1 MINILWYFMI
11 YSIIGWMIEVS
22 YHAVTMGK
30 VVNRGFLNGP
40 LCPVYGSGVLMVLM
54 VVDLCGEWF
63 GFETDLSRAKV
74 IELFIIGI
82 IFATLIELIAGF
94 LLDQLFHAR
103 WWDYRDRRFNLNG
116 YICLEFSIYWGLGI
130 AFVLRVIQPVVENI
144 VSSIPVRISWIMLS
158 AFYLIFIIDIV
169 LTVLTILKLNKQLE
183 KMRDMET
190 AIQKLS
196 GSMSEFIGTST
207 IKTVEKINE
216 SQDKVEHAKDE
227 LKEDIRDRID
237 KTKADLEDSYKHLR
251 LIIRYQ
257 RIFGMGRVIT
267 SISKRGNKMY
277 QDILDKIRL

>member
-1 MINILWYFMI
+1 MI

>member
-1 MINILWYFMI
+1 MI

-130 AFVLRVIQPVVENI
+130 AFVLRVIQPVFENI
-144 VSSIPVRISWIMLS
+144 VSSIPVRISWILLS
-158 AFYLIFIIDIV
+158 AFYITFLVDII
-169 LTVLTILKLNKQLE
+169 LTLLTILKLNKQLE
-183 KMRDMET
+183 KMRDMEA

-251 LIIRYQ
+251 LMIRYQ

-277 QDILDKIRL
+277 QDILDKIRQ

>member
-1 MINILWYFMI
+1 MI

-130 AFVLRVIQPVVENI
+130 AFVLRVIQPVFENI
-144 VSSIPVRISWIMLS
+144 VSSIPVRISWILLS
-158 AFYLIFIIDIV
+158 AFYIIFMVDII

-183 KMRDMET
+183 KMRDMEA

-207 IKTVEKINE
+207 IRTVEKINE

-251 LIIRYQ
+251 LMIRYQ

-277 QDILDKIRL
+277 QDILDKIRQ

>member
-1 MINILWYFMI
+1 MI

-130 AFVLRVIQPVVENI
+130 AFVLRVIQPVFENI
-144 VSSIPVRISWIMLS
+144 VSSIPVRISWILLS
-158 AFYLIFIIDIV
+158 AFYIIFLVDIV

-183 KMRDMET
+183 KMRDMEA

-251 LIIRYQ
+251 LMIRYQ

-277 QDILDKIRL
+277 QDILDKIRQ

>member
-54 VVDLCGEWF
+54 VVELCGSWF
-63 GFETDLSRAKV
+63 GFETDLSKAKV

-130 AFVLRVIQPVVENI
+130 AFVLRVIQPVIAKV
-144 VSSIPVRISWIMLS
+144 VSSIPVKISW
-158 AFYLIFIIDIV
+158 LILGFCYVIFTIDIILTV
-169 LTVLTILKLNKQLE
+169 LTVLKLNRQLE
-183 KMRDMET
+183 KMRDMEA
-190 AIQKLS
+190 AINKLS
-196 GSMSEFIGTST
+196 DGMSEIIGNGT
-207 IKTVEKINE
+207 IKTIEKLSE
-216 SQDKVEHAKDE
+216 SQDKVEQAKDE
-227 LKEDIRDRID
+227 IKEDIRDKVEQAR
-237 KTKADLEDSYKHLR
+237 ADLEESYKRLR
-251 LIIRYQ
+251 LMIRYQ
-257 RIFGMGRVIT
+257 RIFGMGRILT
-267 SISKRGNKMY
+267 SISKKSNKMY
-277 QDILDKIRL
+277 QDILDRIRQ

>member
-54 VVDLCGEWF
+54 VVELCGSWF
-63 GFETDLSRAKV
+63 GFETDLSKAKV

-130 AFVLRVIQPVVENI
+130 AFVLRVIQPVIAKV
-144 VSSIPVRISWIMLS
+144 VSSIPVKISW
-158 AFYLIFIIDIV
+158 LILGFCYAIFTIDIILTV
-169 LTVLTILKLNKQLE
+169 LTVLKLNRQLE
-183 KMRDMET
+183 KMRDMEA
-190 AIQKLS
+190 AINKLS
-196 GSMSEFIGTST
+196 DGMSEIIGTGT
-207 IKTVEKINE
+207 IKTIEKLSE
-216 SQDKVEHAKDE
+216 SQDKVEQAKDE
-227 LKEDIRDRID
+227 IKEDIRDKVEQAR
-237 KTKADLEDSYKHLR
+237 ADLEESYKRLR
-251 LIIRYQ
+251 LMIRYQ
-257 RIFGMGRVIT
+257 RIFGMGRILT
-267 SISKRGNKMY
+267 SISKKSNKMY
-277 QDILDKIRL
+277 QDILDRIRQ

>member
-1 MINILWYFMI
+1 MI

-130 AFVLRVIQPVVENI
+130 AFVLRVIQPVFENI
-144 VSSIPVRISWIMLS
+144 VSSIPVRISWILLS
-158 AFYLIFIIDIV
+158 AFYITFLVDII

-183 KMRDMET
+183 KMRDMEA

-196 GSMSEFIGTST
+196 GSMSEFLGTST

-251 LIIRYQ
+251 LMIRYQ

-277 QDILDKIRL
+277 QDILDKIRQ

>member
-1 MINILWYFMI
+1 MI

-130 AFVLRVIQPVVENI
+130 AFVLRVIQPVFENI

-158 AFYLIFIIDIV
+158 AFYIIFLVDII

-183 KMRDMET
+183 KMRDMEA

-237 KTKADLEDSYKHLR
+237 KTKADLEESYKHLR
-251 LIIRYQ
+251 LMIRYQ

>member
-130 AFVLRVIQPVVENI
+130 AFVLRVIQPVFENI
-144 VSSIPVRISWIMLS
+144 VSSIPVRISWILLS
-158 AFYLIFIIDIV
+158 AFYIIFLVDII

-183 KMRDMET
+183 KMRDMEA

-251 LIIRYQ
+251 LMIRYQ

-277 QDILDKIRL
+277 QDILDKIRQ

>member
-54 VVDLCGEWF
+54 VVDLCGELF

-130 AFVLRVIQPVVENI
+130 AFVLRVIQPVFENI
-144 VSSIPVRISWIMLS
+144 VSSIPVRISWILLS

-183 KMRDMET
+183 KMRDMEA

-251 LIIRYQ
+251 LMIRYQ

-277 QDILDKIRL
+277 QDILDKIRQ

>member
-1 MINILWYFMI
+1 MI

-130 AFVLRVIQPVVENI
+130 AFVLRVIQPVFENI
-144 VSSIPVRISWIMLS
+144 VSSIPVRISWILLS

-183 KMRDMET
+183 KMRDMEA

-277 QDILDKIRL
+277 QDILDKIRQ

>member
-1 MINILWYFMI
+1 
-11 YSIIGWMIEVS
+11 MIEVS

-130 AFVLRVIQPVVENI
+130 AFVLRVIQPVFENI
-144 VSSIPVRISWIMLS
+144 VSSIPVRISWILLS
-158 AFYLIFIIDIV
+158 TFYLIFIIDIV

-183 KMRDMET
+183 KMRDMEA

-251 LIIRYQ
+251 LMIRYQ

-277 QDILDKIRL
+277 QDILDKIRQ

>member
-1 MINILWYFMI
+1 MI

-130 AFVLRVIQPVVENI
+130 AFVLRVIQPVFENI
-144 VSSIPVRISWIMLS
+144 VSSIPVRISWILLS
-158 AFYLIFIIDIV
+158 AFYIIFLVDII

-183 KMRDMET
+183 KMRDMEA

-237 KTKADLEDSYKHLR
+237 KTKADLEERYKHLR
-251 LIIRYQ
+251 LMIRYQ

>member
-1 MINILWYFMI
+1 MI

-54 VVDLCGEWF
+54 VVNLCGEWF

-130 AFVLRVIQPVVENI
+130 AFVLRVIQPVFENI
-144 VSSIPVRISWIMLS
+144 VSSIPVRISWILLS
-158 AFYLIFIIDIV
+158 AFYIIFLVDII

-183 KMRDMET
+183 KMRDMEA

-251 LIIRYQ
+251 LMIRYQ

>member
-1 MINILWYFMI
+1 MI

-130 AFVLRVIQPVVENI
+130 AFVLRVIQPVFENI
-144 VSSIPVRISWIMLS
+144 VNSIPVRISWTLLS
-158 AFYLIFIIDIV
+158 AFYIIFMVDII

-183 KMRDMET
+183 KMRDMEA
-190 AIQKLS
+190 AIRKLS

-251 LIIRYQ
+251 LMIRYQ

-277 QDILDKIRL
+277 QDILDKIRQ

>member
-1 MINILWYFMI
+1 MI

-130 AFVLRVIQPVVENI
+130 AFVLRVIQPVFENI
-144 VSSIPVRISWIMLS
+144 VGSIPVRISWILLS
-158 AFYLIFIIDIV
+158 AFYITFLVDII

-183 KMRDMET
+183 KMRDMEA

-251 LIIRYQ
+251 LMIRYQ

-277 QDILDKIRL
+277 QDILDKIRQ

>member
-1 MINILWYFMI
+1 MI

-130 AFVLRVIQPVVENI
+130 AFVLRVIQPVFENI
-144 VSSIPVRISWIMLS
+144 VSSIPVRISWILLI

-183 KMRDMET
+183 KMRDMEA

-251 LIIRYQ
+251 LMIRYQ

-277 QDILDKIRL
+277 QDILDKIRQ

>member
-130 AFVLRVIQPVVENI
+130 AFVLRVIQPVFENI
-144 VSSIPVRISWIMLS
+144 VNSIPVRISWILLS
-158 AFYLIFIIDIV
+158 AFYIIFLVDII

-183 KMRDMET
+183 KMRDMEA

-251 LIIRYQ
+251 LMIRYQ

-277 QDILDKIRL
+277 QDILDKIRQ

>member
-1 MINILWYFMI
+1 MI

-130 AFVLRVIQPVVENI
+130 AFVLRVIQPVFENI
-144 VSSIPVRISWIMLS
+144 VSSIPVRISWILLS
-158 AFYLIFIIDIV
+158 AFYITFLVDII

-183 KMRDMET
+183 KMRDMEA

-251 LIIRYQ
+251 LMIRYQ

-277 QDILDKIRL
+277 QDILDKIRQ

>member
-130 AFVLRVIQPVVENI
+130 AFVLRVIQPVFENI
-144 VSSIPVRISWIMLS
+144 VSSIPVRISWILLS
-158 AFYLIFIIDIV
+158 AFYITFLVDII

-183 KMRDMET
+183 KMRDMEA

-251 LIIRYQ
+251 LMIRYQ

-277 QDILDKIRL
+277 QDILDKIRQ

>member
-1 MINILWYFMI
+1 MI

-130 AFVLRVIQPVVENI
+130 AFVLRVIQPVFENI
-144 VSSIPVRISWIMLS
+144 VSSIPVRISWILLS
-158 AFYLIFIIDIV
+158 AFYIIFLVDII

-183 KMRDMET
+183 KMRDMEA

-251 LIIRYQ
+251 LMIRYQ

-277 QDILDKIRL
+277 QDILDKIRQ

>member
-130 AFVLRVIQPVVENI
+130 AFVLRVIQPVFENI
-144 VSSIPVRISWIMLS
+144 VSSIPVRISWILLS
-158 AFYLIFIIDIV
+158 AFYIIFMVDII

-183 KMRDMET
+183 KMRDMEA

-207 IKTVEKINE
+207 IRTVEKINE

-251 LIIRYQ
+251 LMIRYQ

-277 QDILDKIRL
+277 QDILDKIRQ

>member
-1 MINILWYFMI
+1 MI

-130 AFVLRVIQPVVENI
+130 AFVLRVIQPVFENI
-144 VSSIPVRISWIMLS
+144 VSSIPVKISWILLS

-183 KMRDMET
+183 KMRDMES

-251 LIIRYQ
+251 LMIRYQ

-277 QDILDKIRL
+277 QDILDKIRQ

>member
-130 AFVLRVIQPVVENI
+130 AFVLRVIQPVFENI
-144 VSSIPVRISWIMLS
+144 VSSIPVRISWILLS

-183 KMRDMET
+183 KMRDMEA

-251 LIIRYQ
+251 LMIRYQ

-277 QDILDKIRL
+277 QDILDKIRQ

>member
-130 AFVLRVIQPVVENI
+130 AFVLRVIQPVFENI
-144 VSSIPVRISWIMLS
+144 VSSIPVRISWILLS
-158 AFYLIFIIDIV
+158 AFYITFLVDII

-183 KMRDMET
+183 KMRDMEA

-277 QDILDKIRL
+277 QDILDKIRQ

>member
-1 MINILWYFMI
+1 MI

-63 GFETDLSRAKV
+63 GFETDLSKAKV

-130 AFVLRVIQPVVENI
+130 AFVLRVIQPVFENI
-144 VSSIPVRISWIMLS
+144 VSSIPVRISWILLS

-183 KMRDMET
+183 KMRDMEA

-251 LIIRYQ
+251 LMIRYQ

-277 QDILDKIRL
+277 QDILDKIRQ

>member
-1 MINILWYFMI
+1 MI

-103 WWDYRDRRFNLNG
+103 WWDYRDRRFHLNG

-130 AFVLRVIQPVVENI
+130 PFVLRVIQPVVENI

>member
-63 GFETDLSRAKV
+63 GFETDLRAKV

-130 AFVLRVIQPVVENI
+130 AFVLRVIQPVFENI
-144 VSSIPVRISWIMLS
+144 VSSIPVRISWILLS

-183 KMRDMET
+183 KMRDMEA

-251 LIIRYQ
+251 LMIRYQ

-277 QDILDKIRL
+277 QDILDKIRQ